1 MRINELMLRDIRAEV
16 DFNDEKI
23 IVKNPKGEVRKRI
36 LGYLNEKLM
45 NSKTEDTLTDLELI
59 EMLLKE
65 LTNIEITDLDNV
77 QAILLSP
84 CAELNR
90 VIFYLATILQELVF
104 ETLSFK
110 NLQMRLQ
117 ENAILETDTLHSIA
131 RSNSMIEEMKQRS
144 YLRVFE
150 ENKTNKNYKKHKKNK
165 KKAN

>member
-1 MRINELMLRDIRAEV
+1 MRINELMLRDVRAEV

-23 IVKNPKGEVRKRI
+23 IVKNPKGETRKRI
-36 LGYLNEKLM
+36 LECLNENLM
-45 NSKTEDTLTDLELI
+45 KSGTNDILTDLELM

-65 LTNIEITDLDNV
+65 LTNIEITDADNV

-90 VIFYLATILQELVF
+90 VVFYLATILQELVF
-104 ETLSFK
+104 ETLAFK

-117 ENAILETDTLHSIA
+117 ENSILEADTLHSIA
-131 RSNSMIEEMKQRS
+131 RSNTMVEEMKQRS

-150 ENKTNKNYKKHKKNK
+150 ENKQNKNNKKNKKNK
-165 KKAN
+165 KKAK